1 MLLTTSPVVRDS
13 VSSISTN
20 TGAPLHACLWGHE
33 AVAIPVPTQVLT
45 TSWAEAVLLQEG
57 LTIHLWQLLVHKGP
71 GLITPERRGACG
83 DSC

>member
-13 VSSISTN
+13 VSTISTN
-20 TGAPLHACLWGHE
+20 MGAPLHACLWGHE
-33 AVAIPVPTQVLT
+33 AVAIPVLTQVLA

-57 LTIHLWQLLVHKGP
+57 LTIHLWQLLVHNGT
-71 GLITPERRGACG
+71 GLITPKRRVAYG